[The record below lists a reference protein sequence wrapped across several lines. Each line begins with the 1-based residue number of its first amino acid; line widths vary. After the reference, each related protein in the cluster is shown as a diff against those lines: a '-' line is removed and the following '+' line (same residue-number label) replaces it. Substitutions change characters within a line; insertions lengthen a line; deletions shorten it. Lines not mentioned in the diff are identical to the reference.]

1 MFSTK
6 KVNFRLLY
14 VFLLLVLS
22 ITIVYAAEPPWAAPK
37 QTEKK
42 YTTERVNLRQ
52 GPSTEKDCLQVLS
65 RGESVEFLS
74 IYNNEWSA
82 VIFNEK
88 KGFIKSEFLSNEK
101 PPDPKAELLTW
112 SEVKPMLKI
121 GVTVEVLDI
130 RSGLR
135 YNVKS
140 FSNGN
145 HADIEPVTTED
156 TAIMKRTFNDHWSW
170 DGRPV
175 WVTING
181 RTIAAAINGMP
192 HGGGVNDN
200 NGMDGQVCLH
210 FKGSTVHN
218 GNISYANQLQAVVME
233 SYNAAQ

>member
-6 KVNFRLLY
+6 KFNFRLLY

-22 ITIVYAAEPPWAAPK
+22 IPIAYAAEPPWAAPK

-52 GPSTEKDCLQVLS
+52 GPSTEKDSLQVLS

-82 VIFNEK
+82 VIYNEK

-112 SEVKPMLKI
+112 SEVKPMFKI

-156 TAIMKRTFNDHWSW
+156 TAIMKRTFNDRWSW

-192 HGGGVNDN
+192 HGGGVIDN

-218 GNISYANQLQAVVME
+218 GNINYASQLQAVVME